1 MSQKLAVLALS
12 IFLASCQKTDVQNC
26 VDANLDAFDQGKSD
40 IADKTEDRA
49 GFKARAYLICGQA
62 MTGRIRS

>member
-12 IFLASCQKTDVQNC
+12 IFLASCQNTDVQNC
-26 VDANLDAFDQGKSD
+26 VDANLEAFDQGKSN
-40 IADKTEDRA
+40 IADETDDRK

-62 MTGRIRS
+62 MTGRINS